1 MFLPPIFDLFFIT
14 IVFLG
19 LKCSTRQ
26 NLLTKKKSLLSE
38 QFANLCTGLKTDYT
52 IKNYTLIAFISRLH
66 MAWQQ

>member
-1 MFLPPIFDLFFIT
+1 MHFLYRRKHDN
-14 IVFLG
+14 
-19 LKCSTRQ
+19 R
-26 NLLTKKKSLLSE
+26 NLLDLLPLIDFFYQKKKSLLSE